1 MEKYF
6 VFLFIMQDLHLKI
19 DLSNDY
25 WLIGQE
31 KVNNMK
37 SEIKTIMY
45 DCPFCDEE
53 HEVEIIEEK
62 KFDNYKR

>member
-1 MEKYF
+1 
-6 VFLFIMQDLHLKI
+6 
-19 DLSNDY
+19 
-25 WLIGQE
+25 
-31 KVNNMK
+31 MK